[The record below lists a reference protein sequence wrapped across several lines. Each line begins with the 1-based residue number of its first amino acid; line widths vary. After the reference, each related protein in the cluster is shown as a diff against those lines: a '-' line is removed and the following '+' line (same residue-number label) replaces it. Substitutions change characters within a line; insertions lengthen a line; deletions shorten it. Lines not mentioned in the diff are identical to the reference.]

1 MKIGLVLEGGGMRG
15 IYTVGVLDTLLNYNY
30 LADYLIGVSAGA
42 SNGVSY
48 ISGQK
53 DRAKRTIINYIGD
66 KRYLSISNYIKTGS
80 LFGMDFLFK
89 EIPEKLEIFDHDAF
103 FRCKCDYRVGVTNV
117 ETGKEE
123 YYGKEALVK
132 EDKNIL
138 LQASASIPM
147 AAPIVNYKG
156 KKYLDGGTETGKEE
170 YYGKEA
176 LVKEDKNILLQAS
189 ASIPMAA
196 PIVNYKGKKYLD
208 GGTADPIPIK
218 KAFEDGCDKVI
229 VVLTRDRNY
238 KKKPTPAKPIY
249 SFVFKKYPKM
259 VELLKMRHQIYNDT
273 LDFIKEMEKEG
284 KAFVIA
290 PDKPIE
296 IERFE
301 KDKNRL
307 LKIYSNAV
315 RDTEKFWE
323 KYKDELE
330 AETHKRV

>member
-156 KKYLDGGTETGKEE
+156 KKYLDGGT
-170 YYGKEA
+170 
-176 LVKEDKNILLQAS
+176 
-189 ASIPMAA
+189 
-196 PIVNYKGKKYLD
+196 
-208 GGTADPIPIK
+208 ADPIPIK

-249 SFVFKKYPKM
+249 SFVFRKYPKM

-273 LDFIKEMEKEG
+273 FDFIKEMEREG

>member
-156 KKYLDGGTETGKEE
+156 KKYLDGGT
-170 YYGKEA
+170 
-176 LVKEDKNILLQAS
+176 
-189 ASIPMAA
+189 
-196 PIVNYKGKKYLD
+196 
-208 GGTADPIPIK
+208 ADPIPIK

-249 SFVFKKYPKM
+249 SFVFRKYPKM

>member
-156 KKYLDGGTETGKEE
+156 KR
-170 YYGKEA
+170 
-176 LVKEDKNILLQAS
+176 
-189 ASIPMAA
+189 
-196 PIVNYKGKKYLD
+196 YLD

-249 SFVFKKYPKM
+249 SFVFRKYPKM

-273 LDFIKEMEKEG
+273 LEFIKEMEREG

>member
-53 DRAKRTIINYIGD
+53 ERAKRTIINYIGN

-80 LFGMDFLFK
+80 LFGMDFLFR

-103 FRCKCDYRVGVTNV
+103 FRCRCDYRVGVTNV
-117 ETGKEE
+117 
-123 YYGKEALVK
+123 
-132 EDKNIL
+132 
-138 LQASASIPM
+138 
-147 AAPIVNYKG
+147 
-156 KKYLDGGTETGKEE
+156 ETGKEE

-249 SFVFKKYPKM
+249 SFVFRKYPKM

-273 LDFIKEMEKEG
+273 LEFIKEMEREG

>member
-89 EIPEKLEIFDHDAF
+89 EIPEKLEIFDHDTF

-117 ETGKEE
+117 
-123 YYGKEALVK
+123 
-132 EDKNIL
+132 
-138 LQASASIPM
+138 
-147 AAPIVNYKG
+147 
-156 KKYLDGGTETGKEE
+156 ETGKEE

-249 SFVFKKYPKM
+249 SFVFRKYPKM

-273 LDFIKEMEKEG
+273 LDFIKEMEREG

>member
-1 MKIGLVLEGGGMRG
+1 
-15 IYTVGVLDTLLNYNY
+15 
-30 LADYLIGVSAGA
+30 
-42 SNGVSY
+42 
-48 ISGQK
+48 
-53 DRAKRTIINYIGD
+53 
-66 KRYLSISNYIKTGS
+66 
-80 LFGMDFLFK
+80 MDFLFK

-117 ETGKEE
+117 
-123 YYGKEALVK
+123 
-132 EDKNIL
+132 
-138 LQASASIPM
+138 
-147 AAPIVNYKG
+147 
-156 KKYLDGGTETGKEE
+156 ETGKEE

-249 SFVFKKYPKM
+249 SFVFRKYPKM

>member
-117 ETGKEE
+117 
-123 YYGKEALVK
+123 
-132 EDKNIL
+132 
-138 LQASASIPM
+138 
-147 AAPIVNYKG
+147 
-156 KKYLDGGTETGKEE
+156 ETGKEE

>member
-103 FRCKCDYRVGVTNV
+103 FRCRCDYRVGVTNV

-156 KKYLDGGTETGKEE
+156 KR
-170 YYGKEA
+170 
-176 LVKEDKNILLQAS
+176 
-189 ASIPMAA
+189 
-196 PIVNYKGKKYLD
+196 YLD

-249 SFVFKKYPKM
+249 SFVFRKYPKM

-273 LDFIKEMEKEG
+273 LEFIKEMEREG

>member
-30 LADYLIGVSAGA
+30 LADYFIGVSAGA

-156 KKYLDGGTETGKEE
+156 KKYLDGGT
-170 YYGKEA
+170 
-176 LVKEDKNILLQAS
+176 
-189 ASIPMAA
+189 
-196 PIVNYKGKKYLD
+196 
-208 GGTADPIPIK
+208 ADPIPIK

-249 SFVFKKYPKM
+249 SFVFRKYPKM

-273 LDFIKEMEKEG
+273 LDFIKEMEREG

>member
-156 KKYLDGGTETGKEE
+156 KKYLDGGT
-170 YYGKEA
+170 
-176 LVKEDKNILLQAS
+176 
-189 ASIPMAA
+189 
-196 PIVNYKGKKYLD
+196 
-208 GGTADPIPIK
+208 ADPIPIK

-249 SFVFKKYPKM
+249 SFVFRKYPKM

-315 RDTEKFWE
+315 
-323 KYKDELE
+323 
-330 AETHKRV
+330 

>member
-1 MKIGLVLEGGGMRG
+1 MKIGLVFEGGGMRG

-53 DRAKRTIINYIGD
+53 ERAKRTIINYIGD

-156 KKYLDGGTETGKEE
+156 KKYLDGGT
-170 YYGKEA
+170 
-176 LVKEDKNILLQAS
+176 
-189 ASIPMAA
+189 
-196 PIVNYKGKKYLD
+196 
-208 GGTADPIPIK
+208 ADPIPIK

-249 SFVFKKYPKM
+249 SFVFRKYPKM